1 MDRTADR
8 TFDTDGEALCCAAAV
23 RLGGALRVLA
33 ALGGLSD
40 RYGRIEAG
48 LGSLKAF
55 VGGRERDDDALAEAF
70 VANWSLG
77 TRYGDELPGAA
88 FFRAGTRIVDV
99 AIIVARTEQPVDP
112 VQGLS
117 QALEAA
123 AAWPSEIHISS
134 FTQLADFERACQT
147 EAEERL
153 RTGGLPGL
161 WELADEQAG
170 HYRRA
175 AELLVG

>member
-1 MDRTADR
+1 MGKTADR
-8 TFDTDGEALCCAAAV
+8 TFDTAGEALCCAAAV

-40 RYGRIEAG
+40 RYDKVEAG
-48 LGSLKAF
+48 LGSLMAF
-55 VGGRERDDDALAEAF
+55 VGGQERDDDALADAF

-77 TRYGDELPGAA
+77 TRYRDELPGAA
-88 FFRAGTRIVDV
+88 FFRAGMRIVDV

-112 VQGLS
+112 AQGLS

-123 AAWPSEIHISS
+123 AAWPSEIRVGS
-134 FTQLADFERACQT
+134 FTQLADFERACQA
-147 EAEERL
+147 EAEKRL
-153 RTGGLPGL
+153 RTGNLPDL
-161 WELADEQAG
+161 WELAEAQADY
-170 HYRRA
+170 YRRT

>member
-1 MDRTADR
+1 MEKTAGR
-8 TFDTDGEALCCAAAV
+8 TFDTAGEALCCAAAV

-40 RYGRIEAG
+40 RYDKVEAG
-48 LGSLKAF
+48 LGSIRAF
-55 VGGRERDDDALAEAF
+55 VGGRERDDDALADAF

-77 TRYGDELPGAA
+77 TRYGEQLPGAA
-88 FFRAGTRIVDV
+88 FFRAGTRIADV
-99 AIIVARTEQPVDP
+99 AIIAARTEQPVDP

-123 AAWPSEIHISS
+123 AAWPSEIRIGS
-134 FTQLADFERACQT
+134 FTRLADFERACQA

-153 RTGGLPGL
+153 RTGGLPAL
-161 WELADEQAG
+161 WELTEAQAVP
-170 HYRRA
+170 YRRA
-175 AELLVG
+175 AELLVA